1 MPKILE
7 RLVGQLQAKGKS
19 KSAAFAIAT
28 SALQKSGNLKKG
40 TQTATA
46 KGTKRGNMSPGQR
59 AKDRASK
66 KSGRKKSDYKYNSK
80 SNQATL
86 KGK

>member
-7 RLVGQLQAKGKS
+7 RLVRQLKAKGKS
-19 KSAAFAIAT
+19 DSAAHAIAV
-28 SALQKSGNLKKG
+28 SALQKSGNLKPG

-46 KGTKRGNMSPGQR
+46 KGTRRGNMTPGER

-66 KSGRKKSDYKYNSK
+66 KSGKKTRDYKYNK
-80 SNQATL
+80 QTNRATL
-86 KGK
+86 K